1 MNPSDVLTQIDDI
14 SQELDMVVYQ
24 LELPPEGDETKWREE
39 RQSLRRKLERL
50 RDRLENLANNIA

>member
-1 MNPSDVLTQIDDI
+1 MNPSDILSQIDEI

-24 LELPPEGDETKWREE
+24 LELPPEGDNKNWREE